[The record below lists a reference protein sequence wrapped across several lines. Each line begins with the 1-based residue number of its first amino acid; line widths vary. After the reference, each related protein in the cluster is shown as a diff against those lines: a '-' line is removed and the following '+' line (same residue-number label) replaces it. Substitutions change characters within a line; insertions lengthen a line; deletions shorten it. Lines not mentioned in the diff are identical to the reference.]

1 MRQLNSSSCLVKWSE
16 PSHNQRNGIITG
28 YQVII
33 KSIES
38 FSSFAINNFNSCFLI
53 VKIYVF
59 MDDSETLLANMTLPP
74 TPTSVIIGN
83 LVAGSSYSIRA
94 AAWTLAGVGPASEP
108 ASFSMEVLSFQQHPQ
123 VPALHDDLDSDL
135 DDPFTRFDSGNRP
148 PSGEVTT
155 QMVKETWFIL
165 AIGGVLLATLCLL
178 VAALI
183 VRRRWVRNKAMSS
196 VQKVELGSGTDGNL
210 LHSVCSGSGGARD
223 LLWSRG
229 WHSGSTGNHHHHP
242 SRTGTVSA
250 SQKEAELEAQA
261 SLLPQQPQQYGSS
274 GIAPPEYAELLN
286 QHGSQQQHQSDQ
298 SQLSLS
304 SFLPRRNN
312 TNNMMLMQAQ
322 MQAPPSAYATTTLVN
337 PSMRG
342 QQQIHGPYSSKSS
355 GDSSSGSYVVEH
367 QDRMG
372 CGSNSRNSNNNSHHS
387 RKNSSGFLSNG
398 NGNGHQQQQQQ
409 RIPNWAEL
417 LPPPPRHP
425 PPPSPAPNCDRSASA
440 SKDVRTFK
448 SF

>member
-1 MRQLNSSSCLVKWSE
+1 MVVKQNSFKILCYM
-16 PSHNQRNGIITG
+16 T
-28 YQVII
+28 
-33 KSIES
+33 ES
-38 FSSFAINNFNSCFLI
+38 PFLFQ
-53 VKIYVF
+53 IYVF

-94 AAWTLAGVGPASEP
+94 AAWTLAGVGPASDP
-108 ASFSMEVLSFQQHPQ
+108 ASISMEVLSFQQHPQ
-123 VPALHDDLDSDL
+123 VPTLHDDLDADV
-135 DDPFTRFDSGNRP
+135 DDPYTHFDSRDRHS
-148 PSGEVTT
+148 PSGGVTT
-155 QMVKETWFIL
+155 QVVKETWFIL

-178 VAALI
+178 VAAL
-183 VRRRWVRNKAMSS
+183 VFRRRWVRNKAMSS
-196 VQKVELGSGTDGNL
+196 VQKVELGNGTDGNL

-229 WHSGSTGNHHHHP
+229 WHSGNTGNHHP
-242 SRTGTVSA
+242 SRSGTVSA

-286 QHGSQQQHQSDQ
+286 QHSSQQHQSDQ

-312 TNNMMLMQAQ
+312 TNMMLMQAQ

-342 QQQIHGPYSSKSS
+342 QQIHGPYSNKSS
-355 GDSSSGSYVVEH
+355 GDSSSGSYIVEH
-367 QDRMG
+367 QDRIG
-372 CGSNSRNSNNNSHHS
+372 CGGGSNSRNSNNNSHHS

-398 NGNGHQQQQQQ
+398 NSHQQQ

-425 PPPSPAPNCDRSASA
+425 PPPSPAPNSDRSTST
-440 SKDVRTFK
+440 SKDVRTFNIL
-448 SF
+448 